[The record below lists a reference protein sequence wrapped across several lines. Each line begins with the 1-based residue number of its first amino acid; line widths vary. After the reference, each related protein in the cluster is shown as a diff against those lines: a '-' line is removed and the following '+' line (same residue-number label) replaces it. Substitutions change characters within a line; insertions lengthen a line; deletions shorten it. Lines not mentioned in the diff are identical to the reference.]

1 MSFFGVLKTMF
12 SADSG
17 NGIAGKII
25 DTVKDYFPPDMT
37 EQDKVNL
44 ELTITTAVHKQEMEI
59 LEKAHEEEV
68 EFNKRTVTMEGT
80 AQDLIQA
87 GFLGK
92 IALFFRGFQ
101 RILWSYGIFIFDVFW
116 VTGKINFQNTISVTD
131 PNNSGSIILVPN
143 PIIAF
148 IVTVNVLVLAFLF
161 GERALKNLT
170 PMIVSII
177 GMFTGRST
185 NINGEESKV
194 TKKKSIVAKG

>member
-1 MSFFGVLKTMF
+1 MSFFGVIKTMF
-12 SADSG
+12 SNDSG
-17 NGIAGKII
+17 GGIAGKII

-37 EQDKVNL
+37 EADKINL
-44 ELTITTAVHKQEMEI
+44 ELSITSAVHKQEMEI

-68 EFNKRTVTMEGT
+68 EFNKRTIAMEGT

-87 GFLGK
+87 GWLGK

-101 RILWSYGIFIFDVFW
+101 RILWSYGIFVFDVFW
-116 VTGKINFQNTISVTD
+116 LMGKVNFPNTVSITD
-131 PNNSGSIILVPN
+131 PNNAEAMILVPN

-148 IVTVNVLVLAFLF
+148 VVTVNVLVLAFLF

-185 NINGEESKV
+185 NINGEEGKSV
-194 TKKKSIVAKG
+194 KKKSYIPKG